1 MGSDTLVGVAP
12 IFKSVMYLKNLLFL
26 IFVFVAL
33 ATAGQTVNKELT
45 FDKKIHNFGTIDEN
59 GGMVSCK
66 FRVTN
71 IGKKPM
77 TIVSAR
83 GGCSCVK
90 GVVPKRPIQPGKSDY
105 ITVTFDPEYRPGHF
119 SKELTVMTVD
129 KKYNRIWVKGDV
141 KPGKHPMSDYFR
153 YNYGH
158 NLYLSNEVLNFGYL
172 RPGEIKSITLGYGN
186 DGAVPIKVS
195 FKLKNVPE
203 GIDISAPPETSAKP
217 GSRNKAVFTMKL
229 SRKFKGE
236 RSFQLLPLVN
246 GRSLNPV
253 IIKVTSK

>member
-12 IFKSVMYLKNLLFL
+12 IFKSVMYLKKLLSL

-158 NLYLSNEVLNFGYL
+158 NLYLSNEVLNFGHV
-172 RPGEIKSITLGYGN
+172 RIWEVKSIKLGYGN
-186 DGAVPIKVS
+186 DSKRAMKVS
-195 FKLKNVPE
+195 FKAENVPA
-203 GIDISAPPETSAKP
+203 GIEFIAPAEAILNPGTRSNAVISVK
-217 GSRNKAVFTMKL
+217 V
-229 SRKFKGE
+229 SRKFSGE
-236 RSFQLLPLVN
+236 RSFRLLPLVN
-246 GRSLNPV
+246 GRRLKAV
-253 IIKVTSK
+253 TIKVACK